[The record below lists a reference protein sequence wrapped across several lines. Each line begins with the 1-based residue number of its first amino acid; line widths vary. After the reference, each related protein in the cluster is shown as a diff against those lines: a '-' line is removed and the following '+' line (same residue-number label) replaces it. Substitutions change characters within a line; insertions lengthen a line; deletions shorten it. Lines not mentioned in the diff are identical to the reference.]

1 MKPIK
6 EWMPKI
12 FSNSKVPVWL
22 SKISPIEIYAISF
35 GWWVW
40 CRGNLD
46 LKSIAGKTRRE
57 AAAETVRHETIHFQ
71 QQLELLFVG
80 QWLLYGLFWLIGLA
94 KYRDGSKAYYESPFE
109 REAYANDKDE
119 SYLPTRPRYAWVRYI
134 RDPISEE

>member
-12 FSNSKVPVWL
+12 FSNSKVPEWL
-22 SKISPIEIYAISF
+22 SKVSPIEIYAISF

-80 QWLLYGLFWLIGLA
+80 QWLLYVFYWLKGLI
-94 KYRDGSKAYYESPFE
+94 KYKDGAVAYRESPFE
-109 REAYANDKDE
+109 REAYENDQNLN
-119 SYLPTRPRYAWVRYI
+119 YLKNRERFAWRKHI
-134 RDPISEE
+134 